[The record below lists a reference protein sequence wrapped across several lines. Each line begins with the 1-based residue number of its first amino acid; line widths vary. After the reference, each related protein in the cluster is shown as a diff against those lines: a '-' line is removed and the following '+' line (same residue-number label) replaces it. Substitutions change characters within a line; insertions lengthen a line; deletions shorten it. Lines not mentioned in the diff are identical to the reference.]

1 MEPPRQVLLV
11 ATMDTKNREAAFL
24 RECLKEAGIPILLL
38 DAGIRGKSPV
48 AVDIHPEEVAAAGD
62 QSLEAVRS
70 MGHEG
75 KALSAM
81 IKGAVRIAAALHRQ
95 NKIHGV
101 IGLGGS
107 MGTTLGTAVM
117 RTFPIGFPKVMI
129 STMASRDTRAFVG
142 TRDICM
148 LHSVCDLSGLNRI
161 SRAVLRNG
169 AMAMAGMLT
178 HKPEKAPPQKPLA
191 ILSTLGTTEACVQ
204 QVRQYFEKSGYE
216 VVTFHTVGSGGQAME
231 EMIQQ
236 EKTAAVI
243 DISLHELADHLFGGD
258 YDAGPARGMA
268 ALQKNSP
275 TVLVPGNIDFLVSGP
290 LQAALKLFPGRPYHQ
305 HNEAITV
312 LRTTQKE
319 MEILARTIA
328 ERCNAARGPLAIL
341 IPMGGFSAFDS
352 ENGPFPDPGA
362 RDLFARTLKGHLHET
377 SVLTLLPFHINAP
390 EFAQAIIRAFERLC
404 PT

>member
-1 MEPPRQVLLV
+1 MDPPGQVLIV
-11 ATMDTKNREAAFL
+11 ATMDTKNREAVFL
-24 RECLKEAGIPILLL
+24 RERFKEAGIPVLLL

-48 AVDIHPEEVAAAGD
+48 PVDIHPEEVAAAGD
-62 QSLEAVRS
+62 QTLEAVRN

-81 IKGAVRIAAALHRQ
+81 IKGAVRLAADLYRQ

-117 RTFPIGFPKVMI
+117 RSFPIGFPKVMI

-161 SRAVLRNG
+161 TRAVLRNG
-169 AMAMAGMLT
+169 AMAMAGMLKEMPQ
-178 HKPEKAPPQKPLA
+178 KPPPQKPLA

-204 QVRQYFEKSGYE
+204 QVRQHFEKSGYE
-216 VVTFHTVGSGGQAME
+216 VVIFHTVGSGGMAME

-236 EKTAAVI
+236 GNPAAVI

-268 ALQKNSP
+268 ALQKESP
-275 TVLVPGNIDFLVSGP
+275 TVLVPGNIDFLVAGP

-312 LRTTQKE
+312 LRTDHKE
-319 MEILARTIA
+319 MEILARKVA

-362 RDLFARTLKGHLHET
+362 RDQFAQTLKGHLHET

-390 EFAQAIIRAFERLC
+390 EFSRSIIQTFEKLC
-404 PT
+404 LT

>member
-1 MEPPRQVLLV
+1 METPGQVLLV
-11 ATMDTKNREAAFL
+11 ATMDTKHRETLFL
-24 RECLKEAGIPILLL
+24 QDQLLESGIRVLLL
-38 DAGIRGKSPV
+38 DAGIRGKSP
-48 AVDIHPEEVAAAGD
+48 APVDIQPEEVAAAGGF
-62 QSLEAVRS
+62 SLEEIRG

-81 IKGAVRIAAALHRQ
+81 IKGAVYLAGELYRQ
-95 NKIHGV
+95 EKIHGV

-107 MGTTLGTAVM
+107 MGTTLGSAVM
-117 RTFPIGFPKVMI
+117 RSVPIGFPKVMI

-169 AMAMAGMLT
+169 AMAMAGMIKQSTQIALT
-178 HKPEKAPPQKPLA
+178 EKPLA

-204 QVRQYFEKSGYE
+204 IVRRYFEKNDYE
-216 VVTFHTVGSGGQAME
+216 VVTFHTVGSGGSAME
-231 EMIQQ
+231 ELIHQ
-236 EKTAAVI
+236 EDPAAVI

-258 YDAGPARGMA
+258 YDAGPDRATT
-268 ALQKNSP
+268 ALGKQIP
-275 TVLVPGNIDFLVSGP
+275 TILVPGNIDFLVSGP
-290 LQAALKLFPGRPYHQ
+290 LTAALKLFPDRPYHQ

-312 LRTTQKE
+312 LRTEPTE
-319 MEILARTIA
+319 MEILARTVA

-352 ENGPFPDPGA
+352 ETGPFHNPGA
-362 RDLFARTLKGHLHET
+362 RDVFAQTLKRHLHDAFR
-377 SVLTLLPFHINAP
+377 LTLVPFHINTP
-390 EFAQAIIRAFERLC
+390 EFADALIRAFEKLC
-404 PT
+404 SK

>member
-1 MEPPRQVLLV
+1 MEQPRQVLLV
-11 ATMDTKNREAAFL
+11 ATMDTKNREAVFL
-24 RECLKEAGIPILLL
+24 REHLMEAGIPVLLL

-48 AVDIHPEEVAAAGD
+48 AADIHPEEVAAAGG
-62 QSLEAVRS
+62 QTLEVVRS

-81 IKGAVRIAAALHRQ
+81 IKGAVRLAAALQRQ
-95 NKIHGV
+95 NKIHGA

-117 RTFPIGFPKVMI
+117 RAFPIGFPKVMI

-161 SRAVLRNG
+161 TRAVLRNG
-169 AMAMAGMLT
+169 AMAMAGMLKGVT
-178 HKPEKAPPQKPLA
+178 QKPPPEKPLA

-204 QVRQYFEKSGYE
+204 QVRQHFEKRGYE
-216 VVTFHTVGSGGQAME
+216 IVTFHTVGSGGMAME
-231 EMIQQ
+231 EMIGQDNP
-236 EKTAAVI
+236 AAVI

-268 ALQKNSP
+268 ALQHKSP
-275 TVLVPGNIDFLVSGP
+275 TVLVPGNIDFLVAGP

-312 LRTTQKE
+312 LRTNHTE
-319 MEILARTIA
+319 MEILARTVA

-341 IPMGGFSAFDS
+341 VPMGGFSAFDS

-362 RDLFARTLKGHLHET
+362 RNLFARTLKGRLDKS

-390 EFAQAIIRAFERLC
+390 EFAQAIIRTFEKLC
-404 PT
+404 PA